1 MAASFKINAA
11 TDDFLYD
18 WWICKF
24 SCENL
29 CFIKISSSNEKWMP
43 LVLKA
48 QDDIFK
54 LFDAIIK
61 ITSSKSLDAEDDTR
75 LAFLI

>member
-1 MAASFKINAA
+1 M
-11 TDDFLYD
+11 
-18 WWICKF
+18 
-24 SCENL
+24 
-29 CFIKISSSNEKWMP
+29 SSSGEKWMP

-61 ITSSKSLDAEDDTR
+61 IKSSKSLDAEDDTR

>member
-1 MAASFKINAA
+1 M
-11 TDDFLYD
+11 
-18 WWICKF
+18 
-24 SCENL
+24 
-29 CFIKISSSNEKWMP
+29 SSSGEKWMP